1 MMKKYS
7 ILFILIA
14 AGLQISCNGDL
25 DPTIYSSLTSANAF
39 QSKADAVAAVNS
51 VYARLKGPSVGD
63 NYNYWATRHFALTD
77 LTTDLGHCKYGGD
90 PGQLALAQWNSG
102 NGLLNEDYQVM
113 YKLISNANN
122 AIFSITPMNSITTAE
137 KAQFLAEIKF
147 LRASSYMDLTDAWG
161 PVVLVTEADAANPD
175 YTTPKVPASVEEIET
190 LLISD
195 LTAAASVLPINY
207 QSNAIYGSNDVG
219 RATKG
224 AALTLLAKLHL
235 RRHDW
240 QKVADLTQQ
249 VMNLNQYSL
258 FPSYLGLFKED
269 NKWCQEN
276 IFSVLSDANT
286 NGTELLNHF
295 GPENHPVVRDRWQ
308 YYTVTWDFYNTFGDE
323 DERKQCFY
331 PEYLGTDGLVHK
343 QAPSIG
349 AVPPAGV
356 FYMEDVATRKYADE
370 DTQTYYDGHSVN
382 ILRYADVLLSRAEA
396 LNELGGPNP
405 EVYNLINQVKARSK
419 AKQLI
424 SGAYSQS
431 TLRDAILQER
441 GWELFYEGKRRAD
454 LIRMN
459 KYDVIVNAYLNRIG
473 EPSNVS
479 MPKNK
484 YFTYPQKQVDLNPNL
499 NNADRQ

>member
-1 MMKKYS
+1 MKKYS

-14 AGLQISCNGDL
+14 AGLQFSCNNDL
-25 DPTIYSSLTSANAF
+25 DPKIYSSLTSANAF

-63 NYNYWATRHFALTD
+63 NYDYWATRHFALTD

-90 PGQLALAQWNSG
+90 PGQLALAQWNAG

-113 YKLISNANN
+113 YKLVSNANN
-122 AIFSITPMNSITTAE
+122 AIYSISSMTSISDAE
-137 KAQFLAEIKF
+137 KAQFLSEIKF

-175 YTTPKVPASVEEIET
+175 YNTPKKPASVEEIET

-195 LTAAASVLPINY
+195 LTAAANVLPLNY
-207 QSNAIYGSNDVG
+207 QNNAIYSSNDVG

-240 QKVADLTQQ
+240 QKVVDLTQQ
-249 VMNLNQYSL
+249 VMSLNQYSL

-295 GPENHPVVRDRWQ
+295 GPENHPVVADRWQ
-308 YYTVTWDFYNTFGDE
+308 YYTVTWDFYNTFGEE

-343 QAPSIG
+343 QAPSMG
-349 AVPPAGV
+349 ATPPAGV
-356 FYMEDVATRKYADE
+356 FYMEDVSTRKYADE
-370 DTQTYYDGHSVN
+370 ETQTYYDGHSVD

-396 LNELGGPNP
+396 LNELNGPTI
-405 EVYNLINQVKARSK
+405 EAINLINQVKGRSH
-419 AKQLI
+419 AKPLI
-424 SGAYSQS
+424 LANFNQS

-441 GWELFYEGKRRAD
+441 GWEFFYEGKRRAD

-459 KYDVIVNAYLNRIG
+459 KYDVIVNGYLNRIG

-484 YFTYPQKQVDLNPNL
+484 FFTYPQKQVDLNPNL
-499 NNADRQ
+499 SNADRQ